1 MAAWVQLFSLSLY
14 ADFTA
19 YYLLK
24 KDFPSL
30 LSLWEM
36 PTFVDAYP
44 STTIT

>member
-1 MAAWVQLFSLSLY
+1 MSAVIFLVFFY
-14 ADFTA
+14 ADFAA

-44 STTIT
+44 SAAIT